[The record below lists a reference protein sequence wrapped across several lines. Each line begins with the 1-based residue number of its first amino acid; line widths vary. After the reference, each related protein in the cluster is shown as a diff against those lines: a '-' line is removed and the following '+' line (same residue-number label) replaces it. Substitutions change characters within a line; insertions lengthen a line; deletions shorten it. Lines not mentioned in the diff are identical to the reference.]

1 MKYIRLHTL
10 SFSFIFFLS
19 LLLAAACKNNTT
31 PTAEKNP
38 TTAFKDCKYGTPT
51 AIFVEPASDI
61 TYHTFVLSKD
71 VATENITFKD
81 GTLLDVEQSGCD
93 FIQQQ
98 YTFTFKGD
106 FSKLSDAE
114 WKQEAV
120 DWFKKIGS
128 FSQKYAPFSQWGEA
142 MKNMPTENRLGE
154 QYQLEK
160 GADYTAFIK
169 IDKIVSPTE
178 AKLIVTE
185 IIK

>member
-1 MKYIRLHTL
+1 MKYIQIL
-10 SFSFIFFLS
+10 FFFFFLS
-19 LLLAAACKNNTT
+19 LFYACKNNTT
-31 PTAEKNP
+31 PSEAKSEGFKN
-38 TTAFKDCKYGTPT
+38 CKYGAPT

-61 TYHTFVLSKD
+61 TYHTFALSKE
-71 VATENITFKD
+71 VAVENITFKD

-169 IDKIVSPTE
+169 IDKIVSATE

-185 IIK
+185 LIK